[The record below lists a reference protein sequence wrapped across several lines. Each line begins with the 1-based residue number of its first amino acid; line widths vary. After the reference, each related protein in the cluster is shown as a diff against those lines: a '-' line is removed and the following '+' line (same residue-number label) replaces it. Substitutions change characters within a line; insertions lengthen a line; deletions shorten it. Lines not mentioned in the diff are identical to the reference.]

1 LVEASIRYLP
11 LYPDDSDV
19 VFNEGFLTSQ
29 PNILAEILPECA
41 SFTDVI
47 RVIDIP
53 ASTDGQFL
61 QVLMNADQEQ
71 AVALL
76 SGSGGGIEPE
86 SKRIVAQPATA
97 NDAHW
102 HWRLK
107 AAEDIAA
114 QLNPQRFG
122 VKGFYIFGSVKNASA
137 GPESDIDIL
146 IHFAGTDMQRKE
158 LLAWLEGWNLSLSQ
172 IRHPRT
178 WFKTSG
184 LLDIHLV
191 TDEDVKKGTGYA
203 AKIGAVTDPAK
214 PLPMGTRQNG

>member
-1 LVEASIRYLP
+1 
-11 LYPDDSDV
+11 
-19 VFNEGFLTSQ
+19 
-29 PNILAEILPECA
+29 
-41 SFTDVI
+41 
-47 RVIDIP
+47 
-53 ASTDGQFL
+53 
-61 QVLMNADQEQ
+61 MNADQEQ

-97 NDAHW
+97 SDAHW